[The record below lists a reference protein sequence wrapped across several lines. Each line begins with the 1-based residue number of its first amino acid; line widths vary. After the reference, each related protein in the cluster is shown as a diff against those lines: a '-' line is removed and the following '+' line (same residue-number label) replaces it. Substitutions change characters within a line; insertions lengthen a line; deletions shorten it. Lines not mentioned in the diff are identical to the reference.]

1 MKFPMLFYWIY
12 ILNYFRVL
20 MDLVASEAPQENMYR
35 GGFAL

>member
-20 MDLVASEAPQENMYR
+20 MDLMAPEAPQ
-35 GGFAL
+35 